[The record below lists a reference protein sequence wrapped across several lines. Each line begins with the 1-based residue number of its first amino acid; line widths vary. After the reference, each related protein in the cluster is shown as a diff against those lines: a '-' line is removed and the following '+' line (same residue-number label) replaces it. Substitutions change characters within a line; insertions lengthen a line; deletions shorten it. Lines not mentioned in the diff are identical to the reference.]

1 MSRRKIILQDI
12 EVNETSNLKSLSD
25 SLIEQLN
32 DLMIKTSVLEL
43 YALDQINK
51 SELSTLLKMLK
62 SVDKEN
68 NIIAV
73 HTINNLLSK
82 L

>member
-1 MSRRKIILQDI
+1 MGRRKIILQDI